1 MKVVQISLNDICQ
14 YLKPQEGT
22 SHSARKVDSHFS
34 DDIRSPM
41 NMAKRTTEKDASTEE
56 CLLEKKKNSS
66 HVSSKA

>member
-56 CLLEKKKNSS
+56 CLLEKKKKKLSCFQ
-66 HVSSKA
+66 